1 MSASWTP
8 QLQADAMNQL
18 NGFVAEYVKAMENW
32 KSAAAAG
39 NSGQGQAQMDDV
51 LRRWRDFTEKL
62 QSGSI
67 MLASGGNITE
77 RMSEKLKEVHELRES
92 LEDLQKR
99 LITGERQA
107 TSVDPKVTA
116 SPYVNIL
123 GLQRTFR
130 EPTRNALLAASIVI
144 GFVALLVLGA
154 VIYFFVTGSGLA
166 SLISKDVP
174 GATAAFSTFT
184 MPYRAGGSSI

>member
-8 QLQADAMNQL
+8 QLQMDAMNQL
-18 NGFVAEYVKAMENW
+18 SGFVGEFVKAMESW

-39 NSGQGQAQMDDV
+39 NSGQGQAQVDDV

-77 RMSEKLKEVHELRES
+77 RMAEKLKEVHDLRES
-92 LEDLQKR
+92 LENLQKR
-99 LITGERQA
+99 LVTGEGQA
-107 TSVDPKVTA
+107 LSVDPKVTA

-144 GFVALLVLGA
+144 GFVALIVLGA
-154 VIYFFVTGSGLA
+154 IIYFFVTGSGLA
-166 SLISKDVP
+166 ALVSGDVP
-174 GATAAFSTFT
+174 GATKAFGAFT
-184 MPYRAGGSSI
+184 AGPYRPGV